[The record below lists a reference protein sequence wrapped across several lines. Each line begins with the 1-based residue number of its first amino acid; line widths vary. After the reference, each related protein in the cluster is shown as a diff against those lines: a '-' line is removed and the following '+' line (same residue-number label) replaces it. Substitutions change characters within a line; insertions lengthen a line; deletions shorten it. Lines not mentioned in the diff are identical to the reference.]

1 MPVAMSSNEA
11 LLEPVLG
18 NPPPLEDTVVVEP
31 RVVVGP
37 SEATLVVVVERSV
50 TVGSVMTGCVVLV
63 VLLVLVLVLLELLLL
78 VLESHFSGTYKSW
91 YQVAPPGTPFP
102 HGPTASAVT
111 KIASIPSGHWKSA
124 AESSGRV

>member
-63 VLLVLVLVLLELLLL
+63 VLLALVLLDS
-78 VLESHFSGTYKSW
+78 VVSVHVGRSHADQSLSGM
-91 YQVAPPGTPFP
+91 VTPSP
-102 HGPTASAVT
+102 HVPTARA
-111 KIASIPSGHWKSA
+111 
-124 AESSGRV
+124 